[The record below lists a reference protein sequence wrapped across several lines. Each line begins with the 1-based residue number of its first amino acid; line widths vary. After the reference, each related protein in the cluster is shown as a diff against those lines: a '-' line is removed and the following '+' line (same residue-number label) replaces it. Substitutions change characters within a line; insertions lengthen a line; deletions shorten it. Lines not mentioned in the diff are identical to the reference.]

1 LSEGSKLKVVIEWGS
16 MKHVAEGDA
25 DTVLKEVTA
34 FIAKV
39 FPAFEPL
46 SKIMFTPDYMAMLTD
61 LSSLVNIGPN
71 GEIILV
77 RSGLSADQA
86 IGLTL
91 LGSQIASKIGKKQS
105 DDMSVEEL
113 ASSIRKTSKTV
124 RNMVVEMCKAS
135 LVERTGRGTYRITT
149 IGMKELLDDMKAM
162 LESEK
167 NQQGG
172 SY

>member
-86 IGLTL
+86 ISLTL

-124 RNMVVEMCKAS
+124 RNTVVEMCKAS

>member
-1 LSEGSKLKVVIEWGS
+1 MSEGSKLKVVIEWES

-124 RNMVVEMCKAS
+124 RNTVVEMCKAS

>member
-124 RNMVVEMCKAS
+124 RNTVVEMCKAS

>member
-1 LSEGSKLKVVIEWGS
+1 MSEGSKLKVVIEWGS

-91 LGSQIASKIGKKQS
+91 LGSQIANKIGKKQS

-124 RNMVVEMCKAS
+124 RNTVVEMCKAS

>member
-1 LSEGSKLKVVIEWGS
+1 MSETPKLKVTIEWKD
-16 MKHVAEGDA
+16 MKHIAEGDA
-25 DTVLKEVTA
+25 DTVLKEVAT
-34 FIAKV
+34 FITKI
-39 FPAFEPL
+39 FPTLEPM
-46 SKIMFTPDYMAMLTD
+46 SKIMFTPDFTAMLAD

-71 GEIILV
+71 GEMILL

-86 IGLTL
+86 IGLIL
-91 LGSQIASKIGKKQS
+91 LGSQVAAKIGKKPS

-124 RNMVVEMCKAS
+124 RNTVVEMCKTS
-135 LVERTGRGTYRITT
+135 LLERTGRGTYRITT
-149 IGMKELLDDMKAM
+149 IGMKELLDDLKAM

-172 SY
+172 DY

>member
-1 LSEGSKLKVVIEWGS
+1 MSEGSKLKVVIEWGS

-86 IGLTL
+86 ISLTL

-124 RNMVVEMCKAS
+124 RNTVVEMCKAS

>member
-124 RNMVVEMCKAS
+124 RNTVVEMCKAS

-149 IGMKELLDDMKAM
+149 IGMKELLDDLKAM
-162 LESEK
+162 LESEE

>member
-1 LSEGSKLKVVIEWGS
+1 MSEGSKLKVVIEWGS

-77 RSGLSADQA
+77 RSELYADQA

-124 RNMVVEMCKAS
+124 RNTVVEMCKAS

>member
-1 LSEGSKLKVVIEWGS
+1 

-46 SKIMFTPDYMAMLTD
+46 SKIMFTSDYMAMLTD

-124 RNMVVEMCKAS
+124 RNTVVEMCKAS

>member
-1 LSEGSKLKVVIEWGS
+1 LSEKSKIKVTIEWGN
-16 MKHVAEGDA
+16 MKHVAEGDVDA
-25 DTVLKEVTA
+25 VFREITT

-39 FPAFEPL
+39 QPAFEPL

-61 LSSLVNIGPN
+61 LSPLVNIGPN
-71 GEIILV
+71 GEIILL

-91 LGSQIASKIGKKQS
+91 LGSQIANKIGRKQI

-113 ASSIRKTSKTV
+113 ASSIRKAAKTV
-124 RNMVVEMCKAS
+124 RNTVVEMCKTS

-149 IGMKELLDDMKAM
+149 IGMKELLDDLKAM

-172 SY
+172 GY

>member
-1 LSEGSKLKVVIEWGS
+1 

-124 RNMVVEMCKAS
+124 RNTVVEMCKAS